1 MEAAGE
7 MKGDQIKCGRKKK
20 GVGGRRWW
28 RKGCKG
34 KEMVDSEGGEGTSC

>member
-7 MKGDQIKCGRKKK
+7 MKGDQIKCGT
-20 GVGGRRWW
+20 VGGRRWW

-34 KEMVDSEGGEGTSC
+34 KEIVDSEGGEGTSC